1 MKITDLALLFLLAL
15 LPFSV
20 SADIEQHR
28 QIEALSWEQVYDEV
42 MYNASEDAT
51 IALVQNF
58 GSNAGLSSGLSSG
71 RSSVMSSGDQYF
83 EGAHKSSKDIELN
96 LQAATDRFLETV
108 YINFGVEEDKVGQ
121 DSLKAYLPVQMVVG
135 YDGLYVHT
143 WQNVYNADAAGYETR
158 EVWMPKIPYSYYDN
172 GSNLTVNFTLDD
184 SAYVFDHS
192 TAAWTQD
199 KRERLAAIY
208 PVNLFTSSVNF
219 DSIRRQTII
228 QLIQMQLEYYTSRAN
243 YLSQVYGQGYIYNIP
258 MVEEDTWN
266 NTIDDV
272 CFISFLQGFTI
283 PGTDKIYNTFG
294 FGGTKLT
301 VKDNLIGSTYN
312 GVKYFHKE
320 GCSRITVIEG
330 TYNSKKQA
338 ASEGYRACPVC
349 RP

>member
-20 SADIEQHR
+20 SADIEQRR
-28 QIEALSWEQVYDEV
+28 QIESLSWEQVYDEV

-51 IALVQNF
+51 IAMVRNF
-58 GSNAGLSSGLSSG
+58 GSDSGSG
-71 RSSVMSSGDQYF
+71 SGMNTGDQYF
-83 EGAHKSSKDIELN
+83 EGVHRSPKNIDLN
-96 LQAATDRFLETV
+96 LPAAMDRFLETV

-121 DSLKAYLPVQMVVG
+121 DSLKAYLPVQMAIG
-135 YDGLYVHT
+135 YDGLYIHT
-143 WQNVYNADAAGYETR
+143 WQNVYNEDAAKYETKDI
-158 EVWMPKIPYSYYDN
+158 WMPKIPYTYYDN
-172 GSNLTVNFTLDD
+172 GGNLTVNFTLDD
-184 SAYVFDHS
+184 FAYVFDHS
-192 TAAWTQD
+192 NAARAQD
-199 KRERLAAIY
+199 NRDRLAAIY
-208 PVNLFTSSVNF
+208 PVNLFTSIVNF

-228 QLIQMQLEYYTSRAN
+228 ELIQTQLEYYTSRAN

-294 FGGTKLT
+294 FGGTRVTL
-301 VKDNLIGSTYN
+301 KDSFTGSTYS
-312 GVKYFHKE
+312 GVKYFHRE
-320 GCSRITVIEG
+320 GCSRIAVIEG
-330 TYNSKKQA
+330 TFNSKKQA